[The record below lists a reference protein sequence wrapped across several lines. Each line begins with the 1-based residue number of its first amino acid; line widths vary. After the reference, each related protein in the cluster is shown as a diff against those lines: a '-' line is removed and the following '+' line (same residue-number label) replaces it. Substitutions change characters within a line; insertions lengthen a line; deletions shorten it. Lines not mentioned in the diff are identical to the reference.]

1 MTHEDVSV
9 PKLLKAPKLFGDF
22 VDRSGDQGPCRN
34 TAIAS
39 VQHMFQHR
47 LCLGRRLADVN
58 VAPQGDGVW
67 PPAVSGAALEIEIGC
82 TRASERVRPGL
93 AIQPSASRAARSMAG
108 GALAPIQTSTGSA
121 GRSARLASATRNRR
135 EVLTVS
141 PANSRRTMST
151 ASSNAEGRVRM
162 LAPIAANRASPQP
175 SPHCMIKGP
184 CAIAASVPI

>member
-39 VQHMFQHR
+39 VQRMFQHR
-47 LCLGRRLADVN
+47 LCLGRRLAYVN

-121 GRSARLASATRNRR
+121 GRSARLASAHGPAGKNSPSHPPVGARQCRELLKNRR
-135 EVLTVS
+135 TG
-141 PANSRRTMST
+141 PNI
-151 ASSNAEGRVRM
+151 G
-162 LAPIAANRASPQP
+162 PIAANRAPPHSARSRP
-175 SPHCMIKGP
+175 SIG
-184 CAIAASVPI
+184 VF